1 MTGGWAATN
10 ALRELVGRDR
20 DEIVNLTR
28 AMPGERK
35 RFYLERVENA
45 EAALAL
51 MEAALDAFEE
61 WGYQR
66 RRFIDGE
73 TDIVTLRD
81 AEANALAALRAVR
94 EPA

>member
-10 ALRELVGRDR
+10 TLREIVEEFTEDMPHRSHRVDGRGALV
-20 DEIVNLTR
+20 L
-28 AMPGERK
+28 
-35 RFYLERVENA
+35 VETV
-45 EAALAL
+45 
-51 MEAALDAFEE
+51 LDAFEE

-94 EPA
+94 EGK